1 MSTIDSAL
9 DEIMRLDNTSR
20 EMLLDILKKRQI
32 EARRNEIAKQARKSL
47 KDYHAGKLQ
56 PMSLEETLHMLGSL

>member
-47 KDYHAGKLQ
+47 KDYHGKLQ
-56 PMSLEETLHMLGSL
+56 PMSLEETLHMLDS